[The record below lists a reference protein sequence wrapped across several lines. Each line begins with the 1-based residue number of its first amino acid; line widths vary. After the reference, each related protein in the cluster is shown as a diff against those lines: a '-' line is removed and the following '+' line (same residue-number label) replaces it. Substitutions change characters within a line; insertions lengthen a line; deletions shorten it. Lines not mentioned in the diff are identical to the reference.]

1 MNIRLIAG
9 LLLAG
14 IALSGHTDES
24 TLLKPS
30 VAVHSY
36 GVAEPLGADLNT
48 QGIKRFHFGTDLTSA
63 VTTDISA
70 RIEDDL
76 EAQMTRELDTQKA
89 RVKPQTEPLLVSNN

>member
-1 MNIRLIAG
+1 MNIRFITG

-14 IALSGHTDES
+14 IALSGHADES
-24 TLLKPS
+24 TQLKPS
-30 VAVHSY
+30 AAIHNY
-36 GVAEPLGADLNT
+36 GVAEPVRADLNT
-48 QGIKRFHFGTDLTSA
+48 QDTLRFHFGTQMTSA
-63 VTTDISA
+63 VITDISA